1 MDKWG
6 KIKYKLFKTIG
17 LLLLILTVL
26 SCKTD
31 QDKNRPEG
39 LMIEFIREPGYVP
52 IMDLKPEFSWIVP
65 QSANVQSAYQILV
78 ASSVEKL
85 EKNIPDIWDSKKI
98 CSNKSV
104 EIEFGAPDLINNS
117 ALCWKVRIWDE
128 NDKPS
133 EYSAI
138 QSFTTGIPKK
148 YTTTANKFQ
157 SQLIEPSKFLRISDD
172 HYFVDFGKDA
182 FATLILEFTP
192 EKIDTITVH
201 LGEKTIGSN
210 KIDPSPGGSIR
221 YQKILLPVN
230 PGTTKYILNLPK
242 NARNTGPAAIHLPDS
257 FGVITPFRYCELENC
272 SFNLK
277 SDNIRQKVFWH
288 FFDDNLSSFICNDT
302 ILNSIWNICKY
313 SMKATSFA
321 GIYVDGDRERI
332 PYEADAY
339 INQLGHY
346 YTDREYSLAR
356 LTNEYFIKHPTWPT
370 EWILHTVPMFYY
382 DYMYT
387 GNIESV
393 SHYYEELKHKTL
405 ISLSR
410 EDGLISSKNCTAEI
424 MKNLGFSDANKR
436 LEDIVD
442 WPPSQKDTSW
452 KLTTVEGERDG
463 YEMVEINTVV
473 NAFHYNGLKYMSY
486 LAGQLGMKGDSVFYQ
501 HQAMKVKGS
510 INEKLLSKT
519 TGIYLD
525 GESSQH
531 SSLHAN
537 MMALAFNL
545 VPEEN
550 MKPVINF
557 IKSRGMA
564 CSVYGA
570 QYLLEGLY
578 EAGESDY
585 AFDLI
590 TATHDRSWWNMIKS
604 GTTISMEAWDIK
616 YKPNSDWNHAWGAAP
631 ANIIPRYMW
640 GIRPIEPGWAKA
652 IIKPQLSILKQSKV
666 SVPTIRGNIHAEF
679 IDDGQSKEY
688 TINIPGNME
697 CDFVLSD
704 VRDFAM
710 YLNNQKIDADMEKL
724 QLEPGLNIIKIKK

>member
-1 MDKWG
+1 MVKL
-6 KIKYKLFKTIG
+6 KILREIILKTIG
-17 LLLLILTVL
+17 LLLLILSVL
-26 SCKTD
+26 SCKTI
-31 QDKNRPEG
+31 QNKNSPEG
-39 LMIEFIREPGYVP
+39 LMIEFIREPDYVP

-85 EKNIPDIWDSKKI
+85 EKNTADIWDSQKI
-98 CSNKSV
+98 ISNKSI
-104 EIEFGAPDLINNS
+104 EIEYGAPDLTDNS
-117 ALCWKVRIWDE
+117 DFCWKVRVWNED
-128 NDKPS
+128 DVPS
-133 EYSAI
+133 EYSCI
-138 QSFTTGIPKK
+138 QSFTTGVPKE
-148 YTTTANKFQ
+148 YTTTTNKFQ
-157 SQLIEPSKFLRISDD
+157 TLLIEPARFIRISDD

-182 FATLILEFTP
+182 FGTLVLEFAP
-192 EKIDTITVH
+192 VSVDTIIVR
-201 LGEKTIGSN
+201 LGEKTSGLN
-210 KIDPSPGGSIR
+210 KIDPNPGGSLR
-221 YQKILLPVN
+221 YHKILLPVN
-230 PGTTKYILNLPK
+230 PETTKYILNLPK
-242 NARNTGPAAIHLPDS
+242 DARNTGPAAIQLPDS

-272 SFNLK
+272 RFKLK
-277 SDNIRQKVFWH
+277 HENIHQKAFWY
-288 FFDDNLSSFICNDT
+288 FFDDELSSFTSNDT
-302 ILNSIWNICKY
+302 ILNSIWDICKY
-313 SMKATSFA
+313 SMKATSFT
-321 GIYVDGDRERI
+321 GIYIDGDRERI

-346 YTDREYSLAR
+346 YTDREYSMAR
-356 LTNEYFIKHPTWPT
+356 RTNEYFIKHPTWPT

-382 DYMYT
+382 DYLYT

-393 SHYYEELKHKTL
+393 KEYYEELQHKLL
-405 ISLSR
+405 IPLSR
-410 EDGLISSKNCTAEI
+410 KDGLISSKKCTDEI
-424 MKNLGFSDANKR
+424 MTNLGFSGANKR

-473 NAFHYNGLKYMSY
+473 NAFYYNGLKYMSY
-486 LAGQLGMKGDSVFYQ
+486 LAGQLGKKCDSVFY
-501 HQAMKVKGS
+501 HNLALKVKGT
-510 INEKLLSKT
+510 INDKLLSKT

-545 VPEEN
+545 VPEVN
-550 MKPVINF
+550 KKRVIDF

-585 AFDLI
+585 AFQLL

-604 GTTISMEAWDIK
+604 GTTISMEAWDMK

-640 GIRPIEPGWAKA
+640 GIRPTEPGWAKA
-652 IIKPQLSILKQSKV
+652 IIKPQLSILKKSKI
-666 SVPTIRGNIHAEF
+666 SVPIIRGNIIAEF
-679 IDDGQSKEY
+679 IDNGQSKEY
-688 TINIPGNME
+688 TITIPANME
-697 CDFVLSD
+697 CDFVLPDKNGVFLNSVKTDSD
-704 VRDFAM
+704 SGI
-710 YLNNQKIDADMEKL
+710 LKL
-724 QLEPGLNIIKIKK
+724 KPGLNKILIKSVL